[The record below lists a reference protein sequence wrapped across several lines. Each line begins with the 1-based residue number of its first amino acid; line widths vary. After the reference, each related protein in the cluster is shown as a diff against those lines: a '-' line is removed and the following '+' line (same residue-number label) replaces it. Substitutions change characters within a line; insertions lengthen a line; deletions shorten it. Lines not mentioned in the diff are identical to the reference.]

1 MFALHQII
9 LIVRKKRIGGK
20 KMSQKKVTKKELL
33 IKAAEFDLKGVQ
45 KLKKE
50 ALIHEIQIAEG
61 NDACFAN
68 IQNCAVSP
76 CLYRAEC
83 QTA

>member
-1 MFALHQII
+1 
-9 LIVRKKRIGGK
+9 
-20 KMSQKKVTKKELL
+20 MSQKKITKKELL
-33 IKAAEFDLKGVQ
+33 VKAAEFNLKGVK

-50 ALIHEIQIAEG
+50 ALIHAIQIAEG

-83 QTA
+83 QTS

>member
-1 MFALHQII
+1 
-9 LIVRKKRIGGK
+9 
-20 KMSQKKVTKKELL
+20 MSQKKITKKELL
-33 IKAAEFDLKGVQ
+33 LKASEMHLKGVQ

-50 ALIHEIQIAEG
+50 ALIHQIQIAEG
-61 NDACFAN
+61 NDACFAR

-83 QTA
+83 QPS

>member
-1 MFALHQII
+1 
-9 LIVRKKRIGGK
+9 
-20 KMSQKKVTKKELL
+20 MSQKKITKKELL
-33 IKAAEFDLKGVQ
+33 VKASEFGLKGVQ

-50 ALIHEIQIAEG
+50 NLIHAIQIAEG
-61 NDACFAN
+61 NDACFSN

>member
-1 MFALHQII
+1 MSA
-9 LIVRKKRIGGK
+9 KKI
-20 KMSQKKVTKKELL
+20 TKKELL
-33 IKAAEFDLKGVQ
+33 LKASALNLKGAQ

-50 ALIHEIQIAEG
+50 VLIHTIQLAEG
-61 NDACFAN
+61 NDDCFGK
-68 IQNCAVSP
+68 ITNCAVSP